1 MRHEMSSQVSISS
14 AITAPHTKCRRS
26 AASNRN
32 FFSQASEK
40 LDSAARTFT
49 IDEYLCIIMDKYAS
63 TAKMRRAK
71 RLERL
76 EEEDLMVGKLK
87 TTLLGAT
94 GYSGLELA
102 RLLDRHPRT
111 DAPLL
116 LRRSAEKG
124 NDESTGRAS
133 GLPHIFGDGS
143 GNGHSS
149 VQPFSWATIEK
160 HGAQLLFLATPHAV
174 SRELVP
180 EAIARGL
187 RIVDLSGAWRLKQEQ
202 NRAVY
207 GFKDASAQTAAE
219 LTDRAVYGLP
229 ELNAN
234 RIASAALVA
243 NPGCY
248 ATSII
253 IALAPLLSG
262 GIVDRD
268 RGIISDSKSGVSGA
282 GKEPTARTH
291 FVSVADNFSAYSV
304 FGHRHTGEILE
315 QLALNS
321 AQLIFTPHL
330 LPIPRGIL
338 STIYVYLK
346 REMTAD
352 EIQSCFHDFYKDKRW
367 VRIFPAP
374 SLPEIQFSVHSNY
387 CDLGFC
393 LASDGRRLVV
403 VSCLDN
409 LLKGAAG
416 QAVQN
421 MNLMYGWDEAEGLQ

>member
-1 MRHEMSSQVSISS
+1 MAAKLNT
-14 AITAPHTKCRRS
+14 AI
-26 AASNRN
+26 
-32 FFSQASEK
+32 
-40 LDSAARTFT
+40 
-49 IDEYLCIIMDKYAS
+49 
-63 TAKMRRAK
+63 
-71 RLERL
+71 
-76 EEEDLMVGKLK
+76 
-87 TTLLGAT
+87 LGAT

-102 RLLDRHPRT
+102 RLLGRHPRT

-116 LRRSAEKG
+116 LRRSS
-124 NDESTGRAS
+124 ESKTESMA
-133 GLPHIFGDGS
+133 GLPHLG
-143 GNGHSS
+143 GNGNDRSPL
-149 VQPFSWATIEK
+149 QPFSWSALEQR
-160 HGAQLLFLATPHAV
+160 GVELLFLATPHSV

-180 EAIARGL
+180 EAMARGL

-207 GFKDASAQTAAE
+207 GFKDANAQTAAE
-219 LTDRAVYGLP
+219 LTERAVYGLP
-229 ELNAN
+229 ELHAD
-234 RIASAALVA
+234 RIPSAALVA

-248 ATSII
+248 ATSVIL
-253 IALAPLLSG
+253 ALAPVLSA
-262 GIVDRD
+262 GIVDCD

-315 QLALNS
+315 QLALK
-321 AQLIFTPHL
+321 ACQLIFTPHL

-338 STIYVYLK
+338 STIYLYLK
-346 REMTAD
+346 RDMTAG
-352 EIQSCFHDFYKDKRW
+352 EIQSCFRDFYKGKRW
-367 VRIFPAP
+367 VRVLPAS
-374 SLPEIQFSVHSNY
+374 SLPEIQFSVHTNY

-393 LASDGRRLVV
+393 LAPDHRRLVL

-421 MNLMYGWDEAEGLQ
+421 LNLMYGWDEAEGLP

>member
-1 MRHEMSSQVSISS
+1 M
-14 AITAPHTKCRRS
+14 
-26 AASNRN
+26 AA
-32 FFSQASEK
+32 
-40 LDSAARTFT
+40 
-49 IDEYLCIIMDKYAS
+49 
-63 TAKMRRAK
+63 
-71 RLERL
+71 
-76 EEEDLMVGKLK
+76 KLK
-87 TTLLGAT
+87 TALLGAS

-102 RLLDRHPRT
+102 RLLGRHPRT
-111 DAPLL
+111 DPPLL
-116 LRRSAEKG
+116 LRRSAETG
-124 NDESTGRAS
+124 ESAAR
-133 GLPHIFGDGS
+133 LPHFS
-143 GNGHSS
+143 GNGNTSS
-149 VQPFSWATIEK
+149 PVLPFSWSVLQQRGVE
-160 HGAQLLFLATPHAV
+160 LLFLATPHAV

-202 NRAVY
+202 HRAVY
-207 GFKDASAQTAAE
+207 GFKDADAETAAE
-219 LTDRAVYGLP
+219 LTERAVYGLP
-229 ELNAN
+229 ELKPNADQ
-234 RIASAALVA
+234 IASAALVA

-248 ATSII
+248 ATSVIL
-253 IALAPLLSG
+253 ALAPLLSAG
-262 GIVDRD
+262 MVDCD

-321 AQLIFTPHL
+321 GQLIFTPHL

-338 STIYVYLK
+338 STIYLHLK

-352 EIQSCFHDFYKDKRW
+352 EIQSCLHDFYKGKRW
-367 VRIFPAP
+367 VRIFPA
-374 SLPEIQFSVHSNY
+374 STLPEIQFSVHTNY

-393 LASDGRRLVV
+393 LAHDGRRLVV

-421 MNLMYGWDEAEGLQ
+421 MNLMYGWHEAEGLQ